1 MLPLKKWKIVN
12 TDYGKS
18 VISVILENR
27 QLPAEHLDDFRLS
40 ERLHDPDLLN
50 DMGKAVE
57 RILQAVKNEETIGIF
72 GDYDV
77 DGIVSTVLMLKF
89 FEKINYPNVH
99 YFIPNRQR
107 DGYGLKPQGIIEA
120 QEKGVNL
127 LITVDNGISAHEA
140 IELSQ
145 QKNLDVIV
153 TDHHL
158 QERELPPAV
167 AIVNPNRQDSTYP
180 FNGLCGAGV
189 VYKLFQVL
197 GPRFFSEDAYK
208 AFMLDQLDLI
218 ALATIADIAPIR
230 DENYAMVKFGL
241 KSLTKTLRPG
251 IVELKRVSGLLG
263 KTITPISVGYYLA
276 PRLNAA
282 GRLGDA
288 GLALKLLLSTTREEA
303 NRYAIELNQL
313 NNKRQQLQEQYIT
326 QAIESIQYDESEDT
340 PVYIVENADWDPGI
354 IGIISGKLKDRF
366 YRPVLAFTRDYDGNY
381 VGSGRSIEG
390 FHMTEAL
397 GRFSDLY
404 INYGGHQKAAG
415 LTIAPDNYIRFK
427 QDFMQ
432 YVTGNFDTQE
442 IIPTLTID
450 TVIRTED
457 LTESLISGIQDI
469 GPYGEDNPEPVL
481 MIEKVFVRDIFM
493 MSAGKHLKFVVEK
506 NGSKYECVWWN
517 KGNLKDALSFDMQL
531 DVAFKPSMNS
541 WNGNRKIQLT
551 VEDVKPLS

>member
-1 MLPLKKWKIVN
+1 MLPLKSWKILN
-12 TDYGKS
+12 TDYAKS
-18 VISVILENR
+18 VITVILENR
-27 QLPAEHLDDFRLS
+27 QLTAEHLDDFRLS
-40 ERLHDPDLLN
+40 ERLHDPFLLN
-50 DMGKAVE
+50 DMEKAAA
-57 RILQAVKNEETIGIF
+57 RILEAVKNEEMIGIF

-89 FEKINYPNVH
+89 FEKIQYPNVQ

-120 QEKGVNL
+120 REKGVNL

-140 IELSQ
+140 IELSRSEG
-145 QKNLDVIV
+145 LDVVV

-167 AIVNPNRQDSTYP
+167 AVVNPNRQDSTYP

-197 GPRFFSEDAYK
+197 GPRFFNQDTYK
-208 AFMLDQLDLI
+208 AFMLDQLDLV

-251 IVELKRVSGLLG
+251 VVELKRVSGLLG
-263 KTITPISVGYYLA
+263 KSITPISVGYYLA

-313 NNKRQQLQEQYIT
+313 NSKRQQLQAQYISE
-326 QAIESIQYDESEDT
+326 AIESIGYEEDDNL
-340 PVYIVENADWDPGI
+340 PVYIVENEDWDPGI

-390 FHMTEAL
+390 FHITEAL

-404 INYGGHQKAAG
+404 VTYGGHQKAAG
-415 LTIAPDNYIRFK
+415 LTITPENYPRFK
-427 QDFMQ
+427 HDFLQ
-432 YVTGNFDTQE
+432 YVNGNFNPAETLP
-442 IIPTLTID
+442 ILTID
-450 TVIRTED
+450 TVVRAGD
-457 LTESLISGIQDI
+457 LNDALIKSIQDI

-481 MIEKVFVRDIFM
+481 MIEKVFVRDIFIL
-493 MSAGKHLKFVVEK
+493 SEGKHLKFVVEK
-506 NGSKYECVWWN
+506 NGAKYECVWWN
-517 KGNLKDALSFDMQL
+517 RGNLKDALTFGMQIN
-531 DVAFKPSMNS
+531 VAFRPSINT
-541 WNGNRKIQLT
+541 WNGGRRIQLT
-551 VEDVKPLS
+551 VEDIQPL

>member
-1 MLPLKKWKIVN
+1 MLPLKSWKILN
-12 TDYGKS
+12 TDYAKS
-18 VISVILENR
+18 VITVILENR
-27 QLPAEHLDDFRLS
+27 QLTSEHLDDFRLS
-40 ERLHDPDLLN
+40 ERLHDPFLLN
-50 DMGKAVE
+50 DMEKAVA
-57 RILQAVKNEETIGIF
+57 RILEAVKNEEMIGIF

-89 FEKINYPNVH
+89 FEKIQYPNVH

-107 DGYGLKPQGIIEA
+107 DGYGLKPQGIIDA
-120 QEKGVNL
+120 REKGVKL

-140 IELSQ
+140 IELSRSEG
-145 QKNLDVIV
+145 LDVVV

-167 AIVNPNRQDSTYP
+167 AVVNPNRQDSTYP
-180 FNGLCGAGV
+180 FSGLCGAGV

-197 GPRFFSEDAYK
+197 GPKFLNQDTYK
-208 AFMLDQLDLI
+208 AFMLDQLDLV

-263 KTITPISVGYYLA
+263 KSITPISVGYYLA

-288 GLALKLLLSTTREEA
+288 GLALKLLLSATREEA

-313 NNKRQQLQEQYIT
+313 NSKRQQLQEQYISE
-326 QAIESIQYDESEDT
+326 AIESIGYEEDDNI
-340 PVYIVENADWDPGI
+340 PVYIVENEDWDPGI

-390 FHMTEAL
+390 FHITEAL

-404 INYGGHQKAAG
+404 VTYGGHQKAAG
-415 LTIAPDNYIRFK
+415 LTITPENYPRFK
-427 QDFMQ
+427 HDFLQ
-432 YVTGNFDTQE
+432 YVNGTFNPADTL
-442 IIPTLTID
+442 PVLTID
-450 TVIRTED
+450 TVVRAGD
-457 LTESLISGIQDI
+457 LNDGLITSIQDI
-469 GPYGEDNPEPVL
+469 GPYGEDNPEPILV
-481 MIEKVFVRDIFM
+481 IEKVFVRDIFLL
-493 MSAGKHLKFVVEK
+493 SEGKHLKFVVEQ
-506 NGSKYECVWWN
+506 NGAKYECVWWN
-517 KGNLKDALSFDMQL
+517 RGNLKDALAFGMQIN
-531 DVAFKPSMNS
+531 VAFRPSINT
-541 WNGNRKIQLT
+541 WNCGRRIQLT
-551 VEDVKPLS
+551 VEDVHPL